1 VELEKWCLVDESN
14 AMQKVEGTRMVE
26 LLCLGDEK
34 MIVHSTK
41 KDEGTWDSPVHLEP
55 GTSTRT
61 VTVQYY
67 PVHVHTHVHF

>member
-1 VELEKWCLVDESN
+1 MELEKWCLVDESN

-34 MIVHSTK
+34 MIVQKKTK
-41 KDEGTWDSPVHLEP
+41 VPVHPVQVL
-55 GTSTRT
+55 T

-67 PVHVHTHVHF
+67 PVHVHTHMYTFR